1 MRGCA
6 RVACIVAALIV
17 PLLAVGGTASA
28 SPVDPT
34 NGGCLVHA
42 LSVTPGS
49 SQIEVLTHL
58 ENDCGEDLNLVI
70 GYRAYGPCRHELAV
84 LLVVPTH
91 PVDVVA
97 FYDWPCAGHYV
108 LRQSLG
114 LGGRR
119 MGQDTVEF
127 DSPG

>member
-1 MRGCA
+1 MTAMIGSLL
-6 RVACIVAALIV
+6 IAA
-17 PLLAVGGTASA
+17 GTASA
-28 SPVDPT
+28 SAVDPA
-34 NGGCLVHA
+34 NGSCLVHS
-42 LSVTPGS
+42 LSATPVG

-58 ENDCGEDLNLVI
+58 ENDCGEDLDLVI
-70 GYRAYGPCRHELAV
+70 GYRADGPCRHQLAV
-84 LLVVPTH
+84 PIVVPTD

-114 LGGRR
+114 IDGRR
-119 MGQDTVEF
+119 IGQDTVEF